1 MKQNKNQK
9 NTAVNQITEGV
20 IWKVLLT
27 FAVPIILTNVIQQ
40 LYSMVDLIVAGKY
53 IGAAGTIGVSTGGE
67 LSDFLALSG
76 AQKRW
81 EQSGMTIYEIESQ
94 RVFFETAQTMDA
106 Q

>member
-1 MKQNKNQK
+1 ME
-9 NTAVNQITEGV
+9 AVKKKGVGTDLTEGV

-67 LSDFLALSG
+67 LSDFLTPVQRRLVPRDRFILLSWWAHG
-76 AQKRW
+76 RIKKSRTRW
-81 EQSGMTIYEIESQ
+81 EH
-94 RVFFETAQTMDA
+94 
-106 Q
+106 